1 MTTGRRHLLVRR
13 LTAAAVVAVAV
24 ALVGGCNSSALTKRE
39 VVVYFTPNAPISDH
53 AAALKACAHAT
64 PAAIPEP
71 IVKSNLVSDSVGDVR
86 FRVDHA
92 DDRQLAIL
100 TECLNRQPGVEGWDV
115 PDLTD

>member
-1 MTTGRRHLLVRR
+1 MAAGRRHTMFRRFPVVALLVA
-13 LTAAAVVAVAV
+13 AAAVVS
-24 ALVGGCNSSALTKRE
+24 GCNSSALTKRE

-64 PAAIPEP
+64 PEATPEP

-86 FRVDHA
+86 FRVDQA
-92 DDRQLAIL
+92 NDKALAIL
-100 TECLNRQPGVEGWDV
+100 TECLNRQPGVEGWDI

>member
-1 MTTGRRHLLVRR
+1 MTSGKGQMRVRR
-13 LTAAAVVAVAV
+13 LTAVAGVAVAV
-24 ALVGGCNSSALTKRE
+24 AVLSGCNSSALTKRE
-39 VVVYFTPNAPISDH
+39 VVVYFAPNAPVSDH

-64 PAAIPEP
+64 PEAIPEP
-71 IVKSNLVSDSVGDVR
+71 IVKSTLVSDSVGDVR

-92 DDRQLAIL
+92 DDKALAIL